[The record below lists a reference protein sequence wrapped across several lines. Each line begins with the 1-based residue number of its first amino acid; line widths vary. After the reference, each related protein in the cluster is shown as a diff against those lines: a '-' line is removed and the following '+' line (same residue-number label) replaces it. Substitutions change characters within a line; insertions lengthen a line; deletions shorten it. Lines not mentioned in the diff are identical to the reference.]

1 MGTSRSTD
9 WLGQA
14 LVFSGRPDPTWV
26 VPTSTAEDLLA
37 LWAELPSRPARPPL
51 PPPLGYRGC
60 LLRAPDGR
68 TWESFGGQV
77 TLNDGQLTQTRGDLD
92 RRFERLLLS
101 TAPANALPP
110 FPPNDRLS

>member
-1 MGTSRSTD
+1 MDTSRSTD

-14 LVFSGRPDPTWV
+14 RVFSGRPDPTWV

-37 LWAELPSRPARPPL
+37 MWAELPSRQAARAH

-60 LLRAPDGR
+60 LLQAPDGR

-77 TLNDGQLTQTRGDLD
+77 THDDGQLTQTRDDPD
-92 RRFERLLLS
+92 RRFERLLLT

-110 FPPNDRLS
+110 FLTE